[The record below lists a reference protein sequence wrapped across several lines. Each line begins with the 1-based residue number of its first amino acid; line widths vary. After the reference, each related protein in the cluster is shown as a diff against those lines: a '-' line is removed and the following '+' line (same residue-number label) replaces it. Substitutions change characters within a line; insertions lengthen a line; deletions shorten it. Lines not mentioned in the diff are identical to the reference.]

1 MVVVRGAALSW
12 GSMSGYPYNWRHL
25 LAVAGG
31 WLAVVTPLVIVT
43 IVTEDCNQPHRQL
56 SHCST
61 ASPAKNSA
69 VDDPSVSQLVFTITE
84 KGFLLVERAFHI

>member
-1 MVVVRGAALSW
+1 MGLYVRISIQLAAPP
-12 GSMSGYPYNWRHL
+12 GG
-25 LAVAGG
+25 GG

-61 ASPAKNSA
+61 ASSAKNSA
-69 VDDPSVSQLVFTITE
+69 ADDPSFSQLVFTITE
-84 KGFLLVERAFHI
+84 KGLLLVESAFHI